1 MLRIGTEV
9 RLKSSI
15 DKPNIP
21 EGRENHETAK
31 IKGFVDNVDGGL
43 FLDRDLGAMRYW
55 HKDDVERVDTVV
67 VAEAA
72 PGEVMDE
79 ASLMFL
85 REQFLVLASFSYFF
99 DGKMVMHAP
108 REEAYKNAVKVI
120 GKHLGFR

>member
-31 IKGFVDNVDGGL
+31 IKGFVTDVPGGL
-43 FLDRDLGAMRYW
+43 FLDRDLGGMRYW
-55 HKDDVERVDTVV
+55 HKDDVERVD
-67 VAEAA
+67 A
-72 PGEVMDE
+72 PAKEPAKDE
-79 ASLMFL
+79 ASMLFL
-85 REQFLVLASFSYFF
+85 REQFLVLASFTYFH
-99 DGKMVMHAP
+99 DGKMVLNAP

-120 GKHLGFR
+120 GQHLGFR